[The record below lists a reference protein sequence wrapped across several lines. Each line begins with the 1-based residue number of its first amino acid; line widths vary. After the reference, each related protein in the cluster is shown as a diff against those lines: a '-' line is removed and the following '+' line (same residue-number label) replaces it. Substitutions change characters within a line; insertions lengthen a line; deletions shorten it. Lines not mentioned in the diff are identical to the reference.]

1 MAHEPSTAILDP
13 LRRLIS
19 RQTGSALTDA
29 QLLDNFV
36 ARREEASFE
45 VLVWR
50 HGAMVLALCN
60 RVLRDSHEAEDA
72 FQATFLVL
80 ARKAGSIGRGEAVAC
95 WLYKVA
101 HRIAVRLRTAAA
113 KRQLGTEL
121 PDGILA
127 PEVSDDA
134 EWRDLRPVLDDEI
147 ARLPDKY
154 RAPFVLCYLEG
165 RTNEEAAA
173 QLGCPKGTV
182 LSRLSRGRERLRD
195 RLARR
200 GVALTASA
208 LAITLSRNAARATV
222 PPALVPTTINVA
234 IPFAAGQAGSER
246 VPAHIAAL
254 TDGVLRAMTFRH
266 VKTAALALVSLVVL
280 GIGVTWAAF
289 DDGDAPGSVEPL
301 VLVEEPKAPPTA
313 DPKVAPPVEAERP
326 APPIRGRV
334 TDIAKDGKSVTITGV
349 AGAYAWYGG
358 NRLPEDP
365 EPTVVVVKLG
375 EKTVVTYKDVGMN
388 GAKLTRGHGA
398 HVVFAGATK
407 DIAATIEFNGSTQ
420 GQSNQSASGTVDA
433 IADDGK
439 SFSLAQ
445 TIFLGP
451 IRRFGITQSSVTK
464 IDIPFDDKTVL
475 SFSNIA
481 RGKAKLTP
489 SHYSTVWYADDGRTA
504 GKVFFDGRLDPGGR
518 EGKLPDVAG
527 TVMRVTDDKDIVV
540 EVPPKPPAEAP
551 TRVAVHLND
560 KTTEVFRD
568 VPLDGAKAAPGMQAQ
583 VWLADGSKD
592 TAAKVTFT
600 GSTPERWAIVTGK
613 IVSVAKNGK
622 SFTVESPPAKR
633 GDRAK
638 RTEVKLASVTKVTF
652 NGVGPGEAKV
662 TEGLNVY
669 ARMLDD
675 YPDTAAGVSFTK
687 DGWLPT
693 TTTLFW

>member
-29 QLLDNFV
+29 QLLENFV

-45 VLVWR
+45 VLLWR
-50 HGAMVLALCN
+50 HGAMVLALCK

-101 HRIAVRLRTAAA
+101 HRIAVRLRTTAV
-113 KRQLGTEL
+113 KRQLGTES
-121 PDGILA
+121 PDAVLA
-127 PEVSDDA
+127 PETPDDA

-208 LAITLSRNAARATV
+208 LAITLSRNAATATV

-234 IPFAAGQAGSER
+234 IPFAAGKAGSER

-254 TDGVLRAMTFRH
+254 TNGVLRAMTFRH

-289 DDGDAPGSVEPL
+289 DDGGAPGSVEPL

-313 DPKVAPPVEAERP
+313 DPKVAPSVETERP

-365 EPTVVVVKLG
+365 EPTVVVVKLS
-375 EKTVVTYKDVGMN
+375 EKTVVTYQGVGMN
-388 GAKLTRGHGA
+388 GAKFTRGHDA
-398 HVVFAGATK
+398 YVMFAGAMK

-420 GQSNQSASGTVDA
+420 VQRNQSISGSVDA
-433 IADDGK
+433 VADDGK

-445 TIFLGP
+445 TSILGP
-451 IRRFGITQSSVTK
+451 FPIRPYGNAKISVTK

-475 SFSNIA
+475 TFSNVA

-504 GKVFFDGRLDPGGR
+504 GKVFFNGQDPGGR

-527 TVMRVTDDKDIVV
+527 TVTRVADDKAIVV
-540 EVPPKPPAEAP
+540 EVPPKLAAEAP

-613 IVSVAKNGK
+613 IVSVAKDGK

-675 YPDTAAGVSFTK
+675 YPDTAAGVTFTK
-687 DGWLPT
+687 DGWQP
-693 TTTLFW
+693 TTLFW